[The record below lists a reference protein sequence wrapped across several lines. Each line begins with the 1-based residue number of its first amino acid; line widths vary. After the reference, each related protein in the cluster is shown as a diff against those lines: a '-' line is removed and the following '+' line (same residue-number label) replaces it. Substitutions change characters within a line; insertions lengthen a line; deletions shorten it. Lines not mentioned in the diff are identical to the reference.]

1 MTGLA
6 SVEREQDQRI
16 SAAIVQEESRLR
28 SFIRRR
34 VADPVDVEDI
44 LQDVFYELVVAYRLM
59 KPIERVGAWLFR
71 VAQNRI
77 TDRFRKRQPEPLLVE
92 DLLPS
97 ADAGPEAA
105 YARSVLL
112 DELEDA
118 IGELSEDQRQVFL
131 AHEVEGVS
139 FAELAAET
147 GINVNTL
154 EIEMKHRVIKKVLG
168 LRCWAPS

>member
-1 MTGLA
+1 MEQQD
-6 SVEREQDQRI
+6 ERIAAAVDQ
-16 SAAIVQEESRLR
+16 QQSRLR

-77 TDRFRKRQPEPLLVE
+77 TDRFRRQPPEPLLVE

-97 ADAGPEAA
+97 AEAGPEAA
-105 YARSVLL
+105 YARSLLL
-112 DELEDA
+112 DQLEHA
-118 IGELSEDQRQVFL
+118 IGELSEDQRRVFL

-147 GINVNTL
+147 GLITPAID
-154 EIEMKHRVIKKVLG
+154 E
-168 LRCWAPS
+168 